1 MAEKKI
7 RLSESLEDYLEIIL
21 DLEKTKKVARAKDI
35 AGKMGVKRG
44 TVSGALK
51 SLEEKGLINYKPYSF
66 ITLTKKGAKIANE
79 IARRHAV
86 LKDFLFRVL
95 QIDAEKSDAVACR
108 MEHAMDKS
116 SIDMLVRFIEFID
129 TCPRAGADWVQA
141 FVDCCST
148 DKLNWEKCKNCFQK
162 GKVRFKK
169 SKDRG

>member
-21 DLEKTKKVARAKDI
+21 DLEKTKKVARTKDI

-66 ITLTKKGAKIANE
+66 ITLTQKGARIANE
-79 IARRHAV
+79 ITRRHAV
-86 LKDFLFRVL
+86 LRDFLFRVL
-95 QIDAEKSDAVACR
+95 QIDAEKSNTVACR

-129 TCPRAGADWVQA
+129 TCPRTGPDWVQA
-141 FVDCCST
+141 FLDYCST
-148 DKLNWEKCKNCFQK
+148 DKLNWEKCKNCLQK
-162 GKVRFKK
+162 GKVRHKK